1 VGFHDTVYHT
11 ELCLVCLRTAPPP
24 QPGPGI
30 SVTRTFKVGDQVMF
44 RWATLSFIPLP
55 NTVCNVTALCERV
68 VLHSSRDTVKA
79 TVFGSHI
86 APPTM
91 SLEEYGDRQ
100 RAEALEREAQ
110 RPEDG
115 AAHANRK

>member
-1 VGFHDTVYHT
+1 V
-11 ELCLVCLRTAPPP
+11 L
-24 QPGPGI
+24 
-30 SVTRTFKVGDQVMF
+30 
-44 RWATLSFIPLP
+44 PL
-55 NTVCNVTALCERV
+55 
-68 VLHSSRDTVKA
+68 SRDTVKA

-110 RPEDG
+110 KPEDG
-115 AAHANRK
+115 AAHASRK